1 MDLILQTK
9 QEQWGTGQKQSG
21 EQSAASNAMT
31 LLRFYGQH
39 GTSSG
44 TGQRLG
50 WRGGRAGGALREGGL
65 GMPLQGVHGEHPCAA
80 DRSQELP
87 TAWGLREHR
96 QPPDWPSQPSPGK
109 DEGSSPQPLSPHCRQ
124 GELEKPERERAGL
137 ASPHCRHS
145 PGLQDPMDLAHP
157 QVSSTFELFT

>member
-31 LLRFYGQH
+31 LLRFCGQH

-50 WRGGRAGGALREGGL
+50 WRARRAGGALREGGL
-65 GMPLQGVHGEHPCAA
+65 GLPLQRVHREDPCAA
-80 DRSQELP
+80 DRP
-87 TAWGLREHR
+87 
-96 QPPDWPSQPSPGK
+96 
-109 DEGSSPQPLSPHCRQ
+109 
-124 GELEKPERERAGL
+124 
-137 ASPHCRHS
+137 
-145 PGLQDPMDLAHP
+145 
-157 QVSSTFELFT
+157 